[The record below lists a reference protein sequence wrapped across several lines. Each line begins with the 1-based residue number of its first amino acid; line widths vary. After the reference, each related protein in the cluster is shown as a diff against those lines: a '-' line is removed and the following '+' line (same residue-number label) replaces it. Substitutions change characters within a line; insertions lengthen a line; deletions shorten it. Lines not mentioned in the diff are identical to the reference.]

1 MVSIKRGKNDILG
14 DILLGLI
21 FLFFMFPIY
30 WVFTM
35 AFKSDSDILIWPP
48 KFIFSPTLAHF
59 KAILFNQLSE
69 QSVGAT
75 TTVNYLGYFKN
86 SLIVSISA
94 VLISLAVGI
103 PAAYA
108 FARYN
113 FKGREN
119 LFFNFLTFRFAPE
132 MLVIIPIYLIY
143 QRLGLYDTYTGL
155 IWVYQLITLPMIIW
169 ILRGYFEDV
178 SADLEDAGL
187 LDGYSRLNIAARIVL
202 PIVKPGIAATSLLT
216 FIYAWNNFIF
226 GMILGGTGVQPVTV
240 AALQFISADKLRFGD
255 MAAASILAALPI
267 IILAVYTQK
276 YLIRGLSLGAVK
288 Q

>member
-1 MVSIKRGKNDILG
+1 MEGQNKLGVMEMVSIKRGKNDILG

-59 KAILFNQLSE
+59 KAILFNQL
-69 QSVGAT
+69 
-75 TTVNYLGYFKN
+75 
-86 SLIVSISA
+86 SA